1 MGNLIFNGVSTEDL
15 GLVIQA
21 PPKYTFPAK
30 DLSTSHV
37 PGRNGDFILDTY
49 CYSNVDRT
57 YSIASVFRPGTDF
70 MANAEKILKWLTEP
84 SGYRRLEDTY
94 DPTVYRL
101 AMFSSSG
108 SLTNYYDAATSI
120 DVTFNCKPQRFL
132 KIGEEKTD
140 YFGTDITITNP
151 TSETASPLITISGIS
166 KANDNAIVLL
176 TVLNKNDNKVSSS
189 ITISKLPDNEKSIT
203 FDSEDQMVYYEDQ
216 NGNKKDRNAY
226 VNFNRTDFPKLRKG
240 KTQIT
245 IGNYI
250 ESTEII
256 EKYENL
262 LVRNQ
267 QVMAAKYQPYDAI
280 IESRQKKFFVKKY
293 TKLKLDKEEVYDAKA
308 YLNLCNDK
316 AEKYSFKSYN
326 SLLSSNGQVA
336 AFIGMDSVF
345 PEWLSVTDNKN
356 GTLTCRLA
364 RSDIYTKLSDNIYGG
379 YVMDGS
385 DKRIRYVTT
394 DDTIGTYKDT
404 AVVNISFYPAKL
416 KDGTTTPELAI
427 VYDDVPAWLSYEIIY
442 NEVDHS
448 PNKIIYK
455 ANVSSEGYYYTEKT
469 SLFGKASWH
478 HKSENVDLELG
489 SATWSTWKKSFV
501 STSGLSIS
509 TTATFD
515 YKYLNEAPQYDDV
528 TETKKDSDGNET
540 TELLA
545 KVHFKISPLTED
557 LTKVSAT
564 ATEDGYF
571 RLNDAD
577 LESGF
582 KFVKKGTTIGDF
594 IPDSTKS
601 NTIYYLPGIPNYA
614 SEKEYP
620 SWLYPDLYNDDGTVI
635 DSISPSLINFKVKD
649 KAYYRYSYMDEETQK
664 IKYTDWALLKKDAI
678 WQTNFMQTKEYTV
691 YMITEKDKLSNPFSY
706 IDASGNKIDNI
717 GFYDKNDDVYDG
729 NLPPDFVIISRK
741 KGIKD
746 DGSSDT
752 IKYTVGKS
760 GYFKWDSNLEWVYFE
775 KGKEIVS
782 STLNDDTTI
791 YYLATLPKYATSD
804 PVRME
809 IEESISGNPTTIKVF
824 ASKEGYF
831 KPQSESDWV
840 RYNQNDPIVESKIS
854 EETTIKYLVL
864 DTTSQEQETNDIKI
878 SIIPRW
884 WKI

>member
-49 CYSNVDRT
+49 CYNNVDRT

-108 SLTNYYDAATSI
+108 SLSNYYDEATSI

-140 YFGTDITITNP
+140 YYGTDITITNP

-189 ITISKLPDNEKSIT
+189 ITISKLPDDEKSIT

-226 VNFNRTDFPKLRKG
+226 VNFNRTDFPKLKKG
-240 KTQIT
+240 LTQIT

-267 QVMAAKYQPYDAI
+267 RVMAAKYQPYDAI

-345 PEWLSVTDNKN
+345 PEWLSVTDNKD

-364 RSDIYTKLSDNIYGG
+364 RSDVYTKLSENIYGG

-427 VYDDVPAWLSYEIIY
+427 AYENVPEWLSYEILY
-442 NEVDHS
+442 NKEDHS

-455 ANVSSEGYYYTEKT
+455 ASVSSEGYYYTEKT

-478 HKSENVDLELG
+478 HKSENANLELG

-509 TTATFD
+509 TTDTFD
-515 YKYLNEAPQYDDV
+515 YKYLSEAPQYDDV

-540 TELLA
+540 TEVLA
-545 KVHFKISPLTED
+545 KVHFKISPSTED

-649 KAYYRYSYMDEETQK
+649 KAYYRYSYMDTETQK
-664 IKYTDWALLKKDAI
+664 IKYTDLELLEKDSI
-678 WQTNFMQTKEYTV
+678 WQTNFIQTKEYTI

-706 IDASGNKIDNI
+706 VDASGNKIDNI

-729 NLPPDFVIISRK
+729 NLSPDFVIVSRE

-746 DGSSDT
+746 DGSSDI

-760 GYFKWDSNLEWVYFE
+760 GYFKWDSNLEWVHFE

-791 YYLATLPKYATSD
+791 YYLETLPKYVTSD

-809 IEESISGNPTTIKVF
+809 IEKSISGNPTTIKVF

-831 KPQSESDWV
+831 RPQLESDWIH
-840 RYNQNDPIVESKIS
+840 YNKDDPIVESKIS

-864 DTTSQEQETNDIKI
+864 DTASKEQETNDIKI

>member
-540 TELLA
+540 TEVLA

>member
-515 YKYLNEAPQYDDV
+515 YKYLNEAPQYDD
-528 TETKKDSDGNET
+528 GNET
-540 TELLA
+540 TEVLA